1 MRNNDALTA
10 EDVAEILQVSRSSV
24 YKLVKTDELAS
35 YYVGRKLRFT
45 MADVENYIAR
55 SRKAKAREVE
65 AALGQVNA
73 ASGAAQRGAARAT
86 GGSALASGAPE
97 RTAGAQAPASAAHV
111 AGDVPAVQPEATCI
125 MAGNDIVGDVLAN
138 YLGATGLAVD
148 RIYEGSYNALVDV
161 YRGNAHIALSHLYDG
176 ATDSYNVEG
185 VRRLLPGVP
194 VAVVRLV
201 RRRQGLIVAKGNP
214 KGLRTWDD
222 LLKPGVRLINRE
234 RGCGSRILLDEQLT
248 RRGVDA
254 AARMRLEG
262 YAREAKSG
270 LAMASFVAR
279 GAADAG
285 IGVERTFRQVE
296 GVDFL
301 PLQDEWLDI
310 VLPKLPECARVSQA
324 VLNLVRTRPF
334 REEIG
339 NIVGYDVSRMGEVV
353 YER

>member
-1 MRNNDALTA
+1 MRNDDALTA

-55 SRKAKAREVE
+55 SRQAKARKVE
-65 AALGQVNA
+65 AALGQGGSVAA
-73 ASGAAQRGAARAT
+73 ASGAAPRGVAPVASGQVGAAPGAHAAAAT
-86 GGSALASGAPE
+86 AAPGESGAQ
-97 RTAGAQAPASAAHV
+97 QA
-111 AGDVPAVQPEATCI
+111 ATCI
-125 MAGNDIVGDVLAN
+125 LAGNDIVGDVLAN

-161 YRGNAHIALSHLYDG
+161 YRGRAHIALAHLYDG
-176 ATDSYNVEG
+176 ATDSYNVEA
-185 VRRLLPGVP
+185 VRCLLPGVP
-194 VAVVRLV
+194 VCVVRLV

-214 KGLRTWDD
+214 MNLRTWDD

-248 RRGVDA
+248 RRGVGA
-254 AARMRLEG
+254 ADRVRLEG

-310 VLPKLPECARVSQA
+310 VLPKLPECLRAAKA
-324 VLNLVRTRPF
+324 VASLVRTRPF

-353 YER
+353 YES

>member
-1 MRNNDALTA
+1 MRNDEALTA

-65 AALGQVNA
+65 AALGARASA
-73 ASGAAQRGAARAT
+73 ASAARPATGAAARAV
-86 GGSALASGAPE
+86 AGAPGASSRPTTTVDTAQE
-97 RTAGAQAPASAAHV
+97 RDGGAFV
-111 AGDVPAVQPEATCI
+111 L
-125 MAGNDIVGDVLAN
+125 AGNDIVGDVLAN
-138 YLGATGLAVD
+138 YLGATGLPLD
-148 RIYEGSYNALVDV
+148 RVYEGSYNALIDV
-161 YRGNAHIALSHLYDG
+161 YRGRAHAALSHLYDG

-185 VRRLLPGVP
+185 VKRLLPGMSVR
-194 VAVVRLV
+194 VVRLV

-222 LLKPGVRLINRE
+222 LLAPGVRLINRE
-234 RGCGSRILLDEQLT
+234 RGCGSRVLLDEQLS
-248 RRGVDA
+248 RRGVGA
-254 AARMRLEG
+254 EGRAKIAG
-262 YAREAKSG
+262 YAREAQSG

-285 IGVERTFRQVE
+285 VGVERAFRQVE

-310 VLPKLPECARVSQA
+310 VLAKVSGSERVVDA
-324 VLNLVRTRPF
+324 VTHLCRTRPF

-339 NIVGYDVSRMGEVV
+339 NIVGYDASRMGEVV
-353 YER
+353 YEN